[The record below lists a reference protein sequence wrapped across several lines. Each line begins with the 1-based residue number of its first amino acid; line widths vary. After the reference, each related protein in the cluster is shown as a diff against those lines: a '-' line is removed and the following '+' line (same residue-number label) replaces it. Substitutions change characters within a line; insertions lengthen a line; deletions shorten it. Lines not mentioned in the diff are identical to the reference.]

1 MTRASRLRL
10 TLIALITA
18 FALGAIL
25 AGQTGLMPRASAQS
39 PLKSVIVEL
48 AGDPVVVAKAKAAA
62 AGRSFNAEAYR
73 QQVLAEQQA
82 FLNRLGSAGV
92 TYTVSSVR
100 APNGPV
106 TATIPFQFSYVYN
119 GITIEVPE
127 GVIPIIAALED
138 VLGVHPNVPIQ
149 PSLDHAI
156 DYVRAQQLYGN
167 PARLTGFD
175 SLNTGGLEGDGVY
188 VAVIDTGV
196 DWTHEMFGADPTPP
210 QFGAA
215 PSTALATNRKVVYY
229 LNLTA
234 GAVGDDFGHG
244 THVAGDIAGYKGF
257 APGPDHIPGTADDIA
272 VHGVAPQA
280 KIMAYKALSAV
291 GQGLIASIIAG
302 IEDAVQPRTITGLP
316 KPVAHVINLSLGGT
330 GGPDSP
336 ASVAADNAALAGSV
350 VLASAGNA
358 GPGDQVAGTGTVG
371 SPGSGRRVITV
382 GASNDPGPLPEDVVG
397 DRLFDSGRPLDLTD
411 VLDPASVNRNVA
423 GAVDGT
429 GKPVAAGRRTGIP
442 LKQAGGSTV
451 IGNPLAQYYV
461 FCGNVATAADVP
473 DAVSGRVA
481 IARVTGAFATAVNSI
496 AAKGAA
502 AVLVIRPDLAAITIG
517 ASTVPVWSIQESD
530 ARYLLD
536 LLSPTDQDG
545 VDPAKGVLSE
555 FPVRV
560 RLGDY
565 SPAMATFSSRGP
577 VEGFGQVKP
586 DVTAPG
592 VQILSSTVRAGGV
605 EVAVVGFAYMVD
617 PSGYKS
623 ANGTSFSCPITAGVA
638 ALVKQKHPDWTPSM
652 IRAALVNTSTN
663 LRRPDGTPLANGV
676 NSINEQ
682 GGGLIDAFA
691 AANAKALMGVGQPG
705 PTGQPQGRTFG
716 LTCAAAPTSAG
727 CLSPANPDFTPSYS
741 FGVVPIAKVIGTAT
755 LSQAVTIHDVAAGGG
770 SGNYQLAVRPV
781 AGVDQTNFRVSFA
794 DANGNAISSVVVPA
808 RGSASFFV
816 KTEVNGESI
825 AADLTQAQ
833 WYVTATRADGQS
845 MRMPFY
851 YRAVAP
857 AIAAA
862 APSINRFDGAEVAG
876 NPAIDINGDYQVV
889 WSYSK
894 PAGGLDPAK
903 YRVQESRDGGATW
916 ATLGDVTGNTAG
928 VTGRTN
934 GVYQYRVVGLF
945 ATQYG
950 LLPGPASAP
959 NRVQVDHRSET
970 DVTSLIQTAL
980 SNVSLAGGSF
990 EFDQTIKN
998 TSADKTIL
1006 PPLRFSIISIN
1017 SASGAVRVVNADNG
1031 GNGVDSAATFDY
1043 SPQLGPDRALAAG
1056 ETSGARR
1063 LRFSDPASELF
1074 EFTAVVK
1081 GQFPD
1086 PAFSAA
1092 SAGRAGGRKRLKVR
1106 LRFVADPAAGTVSL
1120 AGVD

>member
-1 MTRASRLRL
+1 MTSASRLRF
-10 TLIALITA
+10 TLIA
-18 FALGAIL
+18 FAIVVVMGVLL
-25 AGQTGLMPRASAQS
+25 TGQTALTPRAAAQS

-73 QQVLAEQQA
+73 QQVTSQQQA
-82 FLNRLGSAGV
+82 FLNRLNAAGV
-92 TYTVSSVR
+92 TYTVSSIR

-106 TATIPFQFSYVYN
+106 TATIPFRFSYVYN
-119 GITIEVPE
+119 GITLEVPE

-138 VLGVHPNVPIQ
+138 VIGIHPNVPIRAH
-149 PSLDHAI
+149 LDHAI
-156 DYVRAQQLYGN
+156 NYIRAPQLYGN

-175 SLNTGGLEGDGVY
+175 ALNTGGLEGDGIY

-215 PSTALATNRKVVYY
+215 PAMALATNRKVVYY

-234 GAVGDDFGHG
+234 GAVSDDFGHG

-257 APGPDHIPGTADDIA
+257 APGPDHIPGTNDDIA

-291 GQGLIASIIAG
+291 GQGAVASIIAC
-302 IEDAVQPRTITGLP
+302 IEDAVQPRTVTGLP

-336 ASVAADNAALAGSV
+336 ASVAADNAALAGSIV
-350 VLASAGNA
+350 VASAGNS

-382 GASNDPGPLPEDVVG
+382 GANNDPGPLPEDVVG

-411 VLDPASVNRNVA
+411 VLDPASINRDTT

-429 GKPVAAGRRTGIP
+429 GKAIAAGQRTSIP
-442 LKQAGGSTV
+442 LKQAGGSTI

-461 FCGNVATAADVP
+461 FCGNVTTAADVP
-473 DAVSGRVA
+473 DTVAGRIA

-536 LLSPTDQDG
+536 LLSSSDQNG

-555 FPVRV
+555 YPVRV
-560 RLGDY
+560 RLGEY

-592 VQILSSTVRAGGV
+592 VQILSSTVRVGGV

-652 IRAALVNTSTN
+652 IRAALVNTATN
-663 LRRPDGTPLANGV
+663 LRQPDGTPLANGV

-716 LTCAAAPTSAG
+716 LTCIAAPTSAG
-727 CLSPANPDFTPSYS
+727 CLSPTNPDFTPSYS
-741 FGVVPIAKVIGTAT
+741 FGVVPIANVIGTAT
-755 LSQAVTIHDVAAGGG
+755 LSQTVTIHDVTAGGG
-770 SGNYQLAVRPV
+770 AGNYQLAARPV
-781 AGVDQTNFRVSFA
+781 AGVDQTNFRVSFT
-794 DANGNAISSVVVPA
+794 DANGNAISSIVVPA
-808 RGSASFFV
+808 RASASFNV

-825 AADLTQAQ
+825 TSSLMQAQ
-833 WYVTATRADGQS
+833 WYVTATRTDGQS
-845 MRMPFY
+845 LRMPFY
-851 YRAVAP
+851 YRAVRPSATL
-857 AIAAA
+857 A
-862 APSINRFDGAEVAG
+862 APSLAQATDTEVSG
-876 NPAIDINGDYQVV
+876 SPVIDING
-889 WSYSK
+889 SYSLAYSFAGS
-894 PAGGLDPAK
+894 PAPTKFRIEEQKDGGPFTALADVPANQTSFAIANRGNGTYN
-903 YRVQESRDGGATW
+903 YRVA
-916 ATLGDVTGNTAG
+916 
-928 VTGRTN
+928 
-934 GVYQYRVVGLF
+934 GLF
-945 ATQYG
+945 GVQYG
-950 LLPGPASAP
+950 LLQGPYSAVQT
-959 NRVQVDHRSET
+959 VQVNRRVES

-980 SNVSLAGGSF
+980 SNMSLANGVF
-990 EFDQTIKN
+990 EFDQTLKN
-998 TSADKTIL
+998 ASADKTIL
-1006 PPLRFSIISIN
+1006 PPLRFTVTSIN
-1017 SASGAVRVVNADNG
+1017 SASGTVRVANADNG
-1031 GNGVDSAATFDY
+1031 GNGVESAATFDY
-1043 SPQLGPDRALAAG
+1043 SPQLGSDRSLVAG
-1056 ETSGARR
+1056 ETSGARH
-1063 LRFSDPASELF
+1063 LKFSDPASELF
-1074 EFTAVVK
+1074 EFTAIVK

-1092 SAGRAGGRKRLKVR
+1092 SVRSASEKKRFKLR
-1106 LRFVADPAAGTVSL
+1106 LRFIADPATGRVSL
-1120 AGVD
+1120 AGIE